1 VDRTTAS
8 AVSEAILAACYKRAL
23 AESGLDAAQLPEAA
37 FAGTLRASVAHR
49 FAEMD
54 PDDASLRRYLASL
67 RLADL
72 ALACACRHG
81 DERAWERFIAELRP
95 ILYRA
100 GRAITSDDTGGRD
113 LADSI
118 YAELYGVGRSGRESG
133 EPRSLFRYF
142 HGRST
147 LATWLRAVLA
157 QRYVDQV
164 RETRRL
170 VPTEL
175 PELERTLPSVSPPE
189 EDPRHAHHLAVL
201 QQTLRG
207 TLAELPARDR
217 FRMGCYY
224 LQGMTLAAIGRL
236 LGEHEATVSRRL
248 AHNRRNIRGA
258 LEAAL
263 KKDGLTPRETG
274 ALLEQAVDEWPFDAT
289 ADLQAAADKTF

>member
-1 VDRTTAS
+1 MDRTTAPV
-8 AVSEAILAACYKRAL
+8 VSEAILAAFYERAL
-23 AESGLDAAQLPEAA
+23 AESGLDATQLSDAA
-37 FAGTLRASVAHR
+37 FTETLRASVAHR
-49 FAEMD
+49 FTESP

-100 GRAITSDDTGGRD
+100 GRAITGDDTGGRD

-118 YAELYGVGRSGRESG
+118 YAELYGVGRGNRESG

-157 QRYVDQV
+157 QRHVDQV
-164 RETRRL
+164 REARRL

-175 PELERTLPSVSPPE
+175 PELERALPPAVPSE
-189 EDPRHAHHLAVL
+189 GDPRLARRLALL
-201 QQTLRG
+201 QHTLRQTL
-207 TLAELPARDR
+207 TELPPRDR
-217 FRMGCYY
+217 FRLGCYY
-224 LQGMTLAAIGRL
+224 LQSMTLAAIGRL

-248 AHNRRNIRGA
+248 ARNRRNIRER
-258 LEAAL
+258 LEAVL
-263 KKDGLTPRETG
+263 ENDGLTPRETE

-289 ADLQAAADKTF
+289 ADLQAAADRTF